1 MVGATGEDAGEEPGE
16 LDGPLID
23 CCGVELEGVGSI
35 WDPGMGEGG
44 ARETVGTVAAKVG
57 TVATIEDEP
66 AGIVIQE
73 DIGAGGSY
81 NTLLEAKAEKGNC
94 VS

>member
-1 MVGATGEDAGEEPGE
+1 VVGATGGDAGEEPSE

-23 CCGVELEGVGSI
+23 CCGVELEGVGSTC
-35 WDPGMGEGG
+35 DSVMGEVG
-44 ARETVGTVAAKVG
+44 AGEIVGIVAA
-57 TVATIEDEP
+57 IDDEP

-73 DIGAGGSY
+73 DIGAGGSC

-94 VS
+94 VSSKMTL